1 MFLTESPSPLLTRR
15 LLEDLGP
22 LRVHRVFGVIRRLID
37 SSLLDD
43 RILSLYHL
51 RDDFEC
57 VHINCVYDVVTGL
70 TFHQDYRFLS
80 LQRHLKVFFVWV
92 NLHTGFTADW
102 TAFTTCSTIRAALH
116 WIGVNNLPCL
126 FGDLKI
132 G

>member
-1 MFLTESPSPLLTRR
+1 MFLTESTSPLLTR
-15 LLEDLGP
+15 LLLKDLGP
-22 LRVHRVFGVIRRLID
+22 LRVHKVFRVIRRLID

-57 VHINCVYDVVTGL
+57 VHINCVYDVLDMLGHFIDFFSPASL
-70 TFHQDYRFLS
+70 EGFL
-80 LQRHLKVFFVWV
+80 VWV

-116 WIGVNNLPCL
+116 WSGVNNFPCL
-126 FGDLKI
+126 FGDLRI